1 VKAITVVIK
10 AMSPVI
16 QPVIVAMTRPF
27 GPPGAPVMPGLSKR
41 AEAPT
46 VGCEKLTRVGC
57 GPGVKLDCV
66 GSRVGATVFVASAVS
81 VGVAV
86 SLGVRVGGGPLGVF
100 VGGGS
105 LGMALIAP

>member
-1 VKAITVVIK
+1 
-10 AMSPVI
+10 MSPVI

-66 GSRVGATVFVASAVS
+66 GSRVGATVSVASAVS

-86 SLGVRVGGGPLGVF
+86 TRGVRVGNGGPLGVS
-100 VGGGS
+100 VGVGLS
-105 LGMALIAP
+105 VLTAP